1 MAQKKNY
8 KKFVREVDYMYLP
21 KADILNRLNELG
33 HKVTQIQPTVFN
45 ELPVLV
51 FQVIGNSNELFLDN
65 TIATQSIDV
74 QIDIWA
80 DSSVEASNLLSQVEE
95 KMRSDFYNLNYS
107 ADVPNNGNIFHI
119 VTRFNKKI

>member
-33 HKVTQIQPTVFN
+33 HKVTQTQPTVFN

-51 FQVIGNSNELFLDN
+51 FQVTGNSNELFLDN

-107 ADVPNNGNIFHI
+107 ADVPNTGNIFHI

>member
-1 MAQKKNY
+1 
-8 KKFVREVDYMYLP
+8 MYLP
-21 KADILNRLNELG
+21 KADIFNKLKELG
-33 HKVTQIQPTVFN
+33 HKVTQVQPTIFN
-45 ELPVLV
+45 ELPVIV
-51 FQVIGNSNELFLDN
+51 FQVTGNSNELFLDN

-107 ADVPNNGNIFHI
+107 ADVPNTGNIFHI